1 MKQNMKPNMKIIYTK
16 ESTTTIT
23 KDNDIKIIRIIL
35 LLLVIFNAFTTYK
48 RFDKKIDVIDTEF
61 AEILE
66 NTITEENN
74 DIKYKKDI
82 NTLAEKKYEM
92 DRLHKKQTYYL
103 IFYTGAITIMLYTII
118 ITKQ

>member
-1 MKQNMKPNMKIIYTK
+1 MKQGMKPDMKIIHTR

-23 KDNDIKIIRIIL
+23 KDNDIKIILVVL

-48 RFDKKIDVIDTEF
+48 SFDKKIDAIDTEF

-66 NTITEENN
+66 NKITEKNN

-92 DRLHKKQTYYL
+92 DKLHKKQTYYL
-103 IFYTGAITIMLYTII
+103 IFYTGAITIMLYTIV